1 MTSARDWQNQEDQRE
16 AARMYGGMGTDVP
29 IRTAEEAAEYT
40 AEIMESIGA
49 ERCAICSRW
58 YLPEDDC
65 PLCDNCRAYEEQ
77 KWQDRRE
84 ELGRAHAAT
93 NGTL

>member
-1 MTSARDWQNQEDQRE
+1 MTNARNWQNQEDQRE
-16 AARMYGGMGTDVP
+16 AARMYGGMGTDLAV
-29 IRTAEEAAEYT
+29 RTEEEAAEYT

-65 PLCDNCRAYEEQ
+65 PLCNNCLTYEEQ
-77 KWQDRRE
+77 KEQNHRDE
-84 ELGRAHAAT
+84 VAAAHAAT